1 MRRPKLLALSLSAV
15 AALAL
20 AGCDGPSDSTPVACL
35 EGDGVYLQALSAA
48 PGEVK
53 LRDRTPIS
61 ACLAENQQG
70 GDLAAVG
77 GAMVEAA
84 TKLNAAAREDIG
96 GQANLE
102 LGYLLGAAQRGS
114 EQTDGI
120 HAELIRRLA
129 IAARYA
135 PGDKPLSAT
144 FLATYQEG
152 FDAGEARG

>member
-1 MRRPKLLALSLSAV
+1 MRRLLPPLLV
-15 AALAL
+15 TALAL
-20 AGCDGPSDSTPVACL
+20 TAFGCGDTDDSTPVACL

-53 LRDRTPIS
+53 LRNKTPIS

-70 GDLAAVG
+70 GDLATVG
-77 GAMVEAA
+77 GAMIEAA
-84 TKLNAAAREDIG
+84 TKLNAAAREDLG

-129 IAARYA
+129 VAARYN
-135 PGDKPLSAT
+135 PGSKPLSAT
-144 FLATYQEG
+144 FLETYEEG

>member
-1 MRRPKLLALSLSAV
+1 MRRPKLLALLLSA
-15 AALAL
+15 AFALAI

-35 EGDGVYLQALSAA
+35 EGDGVYLEALSAA

-53 LRDRTPIS
+53 LRHKTPIS
-61 ACLAENQQG
+61 ACLAENQQA
-70 GDLAAVG
+70 GDLATVG
-77 GAMVEAA
+77 GATIEAA
-84 TKLNAAAREDIG
+84 TKLNAAAREDLG

-120 HAELIRRLA
+120 HAELLRRLA
-129 IAARYA
+129 VAARYT

-144 FLATYQEG
+144 FLETYEEG
-152 FDAGEARG
+152 FDAGAARG